1 MNPEIQK
8 LLQLVMNIVKIGIV
22 KRYNPESHTAVVE
35 FKDFESVISRE
46 LQIAEPFTY
55 QNKSYMPL
63 REGQKVICLL
73 LPQSGTTD
81 GFIIGTVFD
90 ADNQPPVK
98 DRNKFRV
105 QFEDGTVLEYDTAN
119 HKLHADVKGDVE
131 IEVSGHMS
139 AVVKDNVLIKSS
151 KEVTIQAPKI
161 NLQNNSPTIGYMEGD
176 FLLEGTLTI
185 RGHLEVEG
193 DIHATG
199 AIIDE
204 GGNTPHHTH

>member
-1 MNPEIQK
+1 MNPEFQK
-8 LLQLVMNIVKIGIV
+8 LLQLIMNTVKIGIIR
-22 KRYNPESHTAVVE
+22 RYNPEKHTAIVE

-55 QNKSYMPL
+55 RNKSFSPL
-63 REGQKVICLL
+63 REGQKVLCLL

-81 GFIIGTVFD
+81 GFIVGTVYD
-90 ADNQPPVK
+90 EDNPPPIK
-98 DRNKFRV
+98 DKNKFHIT
-105 QFEDGTVLEYDTAN
+105 FEDGTTLEYDTSL
-119 HKLHADVKGDVE
+119 HKLTASVKGDAE
-131 IEVSGHMS
+131 IEVSGHLTCE
-139 AVVKDNVLIKSS
+139 VKKEVLIKSS
-151 KEVTIQAPKI
+151 TEVTIQAPKI

-176 FLLEGTLTI
+176 FLLEGTLTVK
-185 RGHLEVEG
+185 GHLEVEG

>member
-1 MNPEIQK
+1 MN
-8 LLQLVMNIVKIGIV
+8 VVKIGIV

-46 LQIAEPFTY
+46 LQIVEPFTY

-81 GFIIGTVFD
+81 GFIIGTVYD
-90 ADNQPPVK
+90 VDNRPPVK

-119 HKLHADVKGDVE
+119 HRLWGNVEGDVE

-139 AVVKDNVLIKSS
+139 AVVKDNVLIKSLT
-151 KEVTIQAPKI
+151 EVTIQAPKI

-185 RGHLEVEG
+185 KGHLEVEG